1 VASRIVLLA
10 FAAAII
16 LPAQT
21 DRCLIRGQV
30 SDTSSGAIGNALIS
44 VYPKDSP
51 KFAFRGN
58 AQYDNGTFCIVELS
72 PGTYTVKA
80 WQQGFRVKRVYDVV
94 ARSGKTTDVGIIQ
107 LEVAGCDAPGIN
119 CADFITPP
127 TFPSKPYP
135 IIVDVRADLHINR
148 DCGVDLSKGKAVC
161 HDRAKETDVIFTE
174 EHNRLFLRSLN
185 GARIDPSC
193 SGLYRDEALQI
204 SGLGTGDDF
213 CIKTKK
219 GYTSHLFFEGDDVEP
234 TNTKLN
240 LWMVTKK

>member
-1 VASRIVLLA
+1 VWSRIILLA

-16 LPAQT
+16 LPAQPQ
-21 DRCLIRGQV
+21 CLIRGQV
-30 SDTSSGAIGNALIS
+30 KDGEGAAIGNALIS
-44 VYPKDSP
+44 VFPEESTLL
-51 KFAFRGN
+51 AFRGN
-58 AQYDNGTFCIVELS
+58 AQNDDGSFCIKDLS

-80 WQQGFRVKRVYDVV
+80 WRQGFRVRRVYDVV
-94 ARSGKTTDVGIIQ
+94 ARSGKTTDVGIVQ

-119 CADFITPP
+119 CDDFMTPP

-135 IIVDVRADLHINR
+135 IIVNVRADLHVNR

-174 EHNRLFLRSLN
+174 EHNKLFLRSLN

-219 GYTSHLFFEGDDVEP
+219 GYESHLFFEGDDIEP
-234 TNTKLN
+234 TTTKLN
-240 LWMVTKK
+240 LWMVSKT